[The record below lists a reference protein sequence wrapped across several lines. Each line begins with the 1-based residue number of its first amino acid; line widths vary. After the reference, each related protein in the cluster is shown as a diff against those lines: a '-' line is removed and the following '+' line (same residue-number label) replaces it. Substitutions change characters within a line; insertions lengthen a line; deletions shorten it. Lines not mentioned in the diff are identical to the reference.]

1 MFIVNSYMLAVIFCF
16 ITMLCWGSWGN
27 TQKLAGKTWRYELFY
42 WDYVVG
48 MVLFAAL
55 LGFTMGSTGDEGRSF
70 VRDLAQADWR
80 NIGSVVAGGA
90 IFNASNI
97 LLSASVSLA
106 GMAVAFPLGVGLAL
120 VLGVFIN
127 WFGAP
132 KGDPVVLFAGV
143 ALIVAAIVCNG
154 LASARMSSGRQSG
167 GSNRKGL
174 MLAVAAGAVMSMFY
188 RFVAAAMDLDHFENP
203 TEGMLTPYSAIF
215 VFSVGVLLSNFVF
228 NTLAMRHPFVGDRV
242 GYGEWFRGSAA
253 THLVGMLGGA
263 IWCLGTAFSYIAAG
277 KAGAAIS
284 YALGQGAPMI
294 AAIWGVFVWKE
305 FRGADRRTGGLLALM
320 FMLFAAGLSMIVA
333 AGEKEPQ
340 TAARAELRA
349 VPVIVETDMGNDI
362 DDALALDLLYRA
374 AREGKVEIL
383 GIGNHKLSATATD
396 YIDILNTFYGFGST
410 PLAQGA
416 RLVANGE
423 ACDYTAAVT
432 AMCDADGHPLYA
444 RTKSPEQIEESVAMY
459 RRLLAASDDGSVT
472 VISLGFATTLADLLS
487 SGGDAISPLTGRELV
502 ARKAASLSI
511 MAGSFPT
518 ATKPARAEFNI
529 VNDIDAAVLLFD
541 QWPTPIVCAPFELG
555 RQVQF
560 PGRIMAEGLDW
571 AEHHPVVDG
580 YRAYRPMPYDR
591 AAWDLMSVLWV
602 TAGEDL
608 FTVSEPGR
616 LSVDSEGYMHFEPCE
631 GGTHR
636 FLTATDAQA
645 EALGRL
651 IVETFTEELPADK

>member
-1 MFIVNSYMLAVIFCF
+1 
-16 ITMLCWGSWGN
+16 
-27 TQKLAGKTWRYELFY
+27 
-42 WDYVVG
+42 
-48 MVLFAAL
+48 
-55 LGFTMGSTGDEGRSF
+55 
-70 VRDLAQADWR
+70 
-80 NIGSVVAGGA
+80 
-90 IFNASNI
+90 
-97 LLSASVSLA
+97 
-106 GMAVAFPLGVGLAL
+106 
-120 VLGVFIN
+120 
-127 WFGAP
+127 
-132 KGDPVVLFAGV
+132 
-143 ALIVAAIVCNG
+143 
-154 LASARMSSGRQSG
+154 
-167 GSNRKGL
+167 
-174 MLAVAAGAVMSMFY
+174 
-188 RFVAAAMDLDHFENP
+188 
-203 TEGMLTPYSAIF
+203 
-215 VFSVGVLLSNFVF
+215 
-228 NTLAMRHPFVGDRV
+228 
-242 GYGEWFRGSAA
+242 
-253 THLVGMLGGA
+253 
-263 IWCLGTAFSYIAAG
+263 
-277 KAGAAIS
+277 
-284 YALGQGAPMI
+284 MI

-349 VPVIVETDMGNDI
+349 VPVIVETDMGTDI

-591 AAWDLMSVLWV
+591 AAWDLMSVRWV